1 MLRLLDAP
9 HDEPKMD
16 RCWRKPWRGD
26 FEAIEDGLTEPFEA
40 VERERWAAKT
50 VRATGAVER
59 SPMLRCAPLM
69 AMRGNIS
76 PRALVAAMMVVR
88 VGGRY
93 R

>member
-26 FEAIEDGLTEPFEA
+26 LEAIEDGLTEPFEA

-50 VRATGAVER
+50 VRAMGAVER

-76 PRALVAAMMVVR
+76 PRAVVAAMMVVR